1 MSSRLP
7 RGLSRAG
14 FGAALLALLA
24 AAPAGAQ
31 PGLRYDAPANWI
43 AAEPSSPMR
52 IAQFQLPRI
61 DEDPEDAECVVF
73 YFGGAGGSVEAN
85 LDRWTDQMLQP
96 DDSPSVDVA
105 TTTSFEVAGMPV
117 TVLDVPGIFAGE
129 VQPGSKM
136 RYYKPD
142 FRLKAAVVE
151 SPEGPYFFKL
161 TGPSRTVRRW
171 EAEFNALVNSVRF
184 E

>member
-7 RGLSRAG
+7 RGLSPAG
-14 FGAALLALLA
+14 VGAALLALLA

-31 PGLRYDAPANWI
+31 PGLRYDAPAGWI
-43 AAEPSSPMR
+43 AAEPASPMR
-52 IAQFQLPRI
+52 IAQFQLPRV

-85 LDRWTDQMLQP
+85 LDRWTGQMLQP

-136 RYYKPD
+136 RYYKPE

-171 EAEFNALVNSVRF
+171 EADFNALVNSVRF

>member
-1 MSSRLP
+1 M
-7 RGLSRAG
+7 
-14 FGAALLALLA
+14 LLALLA
-24 AAPAGAQ
+24 LPALPGAAPAGAQ
-31 PGLRYDAPANWI
+31 PALQYDAPADWI

-52 IAQFQLPRI
+52 IAQFQLPGV

-73 YFGGAGGSVEAN
+73 YFGGAGGTVEAN
-85 LDRWTDQMLQP
+85 LDRWTNQILQP

-105 TTTSFEVAGMPV
+105 TTTSFEVSGMPV
-117 TVLDVPGIFAGE
+117 TVLDVPGIFAAE
-129 VQPGSKM
+129 VHPGSKM
-136 RYYKPD
+136 RYYKRD

-151 SPEGPYFFKL
+151 TPEGPYFFKL

-171 EAEFNALVNSVRF
+171 EADFNALINSVRF

>member
-1 MSSRLP
+1 MSARPPRRL
-7 RGLSRAG
+7 SQ
-14 FGAALLALLA
+14 AAITGVLLALLA

-31 PGLRYDAPANWI
+31 PGLRYDAPAGWI

-52 IAQFQLPRI
+52 VAQFQLPNVE
-61 DEDPEDAECVVF
+61 EDPEDAECVVF
-73 YFGGAGGSVEAN
+73 YFGGAGGTVEAN
-85 LDRWTDQMLQP
+85 LDRWSSQMLQP

-136 RYYKPD
+136 RYYKRD

-151 SPEGPYFFKL
+151 TPEGPYFFKL

-171 EAEFNALVNSVRF
+171 EADFNALINSVRF